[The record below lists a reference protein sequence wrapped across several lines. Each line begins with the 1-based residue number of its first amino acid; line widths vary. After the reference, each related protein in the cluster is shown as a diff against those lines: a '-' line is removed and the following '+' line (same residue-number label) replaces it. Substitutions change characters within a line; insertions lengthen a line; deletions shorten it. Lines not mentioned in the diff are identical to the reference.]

1 MALLPALI
9 AQLDSLQAASR
20 IFVGLSGG
28 ADSHSLLHALVE
40 LSRREALPPIIAL
53 HINHGLH
60 EDATDWA
67 AHCAAVASNLGVAFH
82 ERVVSIDA
90 GASPEAQ
97 ARDAR
102 YSVFESFL
110 AAGDV
115 LLLGHHLDDQVETVL
130 FRLIRGAGPSGLA
143 GIPEMRPLGRGL
155 LMRPL
160 LGITRDQIE
169 NYAGSHELAHLHDGS
184 NDDTRYDRNFLRHE
198 VLPLIESRWPGYRS
212 GFARSA
218 TLSGELAASVHF
230 DHLTEYTR
238 YGGPYLPMG
247 VHDTKTLHRALH
259 GWLKELNAP
268 LPDFVALEE
277 FARQCMHAQ
286 GDKLPELRVGGYVLQ
301 RWRQGIHLYPV
312 DIDRDFDISSQVGGA
327 LAGRWGSIT
336 WQVADMG
343 LPAGVSI
350 RVRSPRHGE
359 AVSLGQRP
367 RRSVAQWLQEAGVP
381 PYLRECYPLVHVG
394 DEIIAIPDVGL
405 VSDCSNLSL
414 CKGGLVPVWTPPKI
428 AVLN

>member
-102 YSVFESFL
+102 FSVFESFL

-115 LLLGHHLDDQVETVL
+115 LLLGHHLDDQIETVL

-143 GIPEMRPLGRGL
+143 GIPVMRPLGRGL

-169 NYAGSHELAHLHDGS
+169 SYAGSHELAHLHDGS

-218 TLSGELAASVHF
+218 TLSGELAALVHF

-247 VHDTKTLHRALH
+247 VHDAKTLHRALH

-350 RVRSPRHGE
+350 RVRSPRYGE

-381 PYLRECYPLVHVG
+381 PYLRGCYPLVQVG
-394 DEIIAIPDVGL
+394 DEIIAIPDVGV

>member
-9 AQLDSLQAASR
+9 AQIDSLQTASR
-20 IFVGLSGG
+20 IFVGFSGG

-60 EDATDWA
+60 EDANDWS
-67 AHCAAVASNLGVAFH
+67 AHCAAVASDLGVEFH
-82 ERVVSIDA
+82 ERVVSVGA

-110 AAGDV
+110 ASGDV

-143 GIPEMRPLGRGL
+143 GIPEKRPLGRGL

-160 LGITRDQIE
+160 LGIPRDQIE
-169 NYAGSHELAHLHDGS
+169 NYAGSHQLAYLHDGS

-198 VLPLIESRWPGYRS
+198 VLPLIESRWPSYRS

-218 TLSGELAASVHF
+218 ALSGELATLGHF
-230 DHLTEYTR
+230 DNLTEYTR
-238 YGGPYLPMG
+238 YGGPYLPMD
-247 VHDTKTLHRALH
+247 VHDAKSLHRALH

-286 GDKLPELRVGGYVLQ
+286 GDKLPELRVADYLLQ

-312 DIDRDFDISSQVGGA
+312 DIDRDFDISCEVGGA
-327 LAGRWGSIT
+327 LEGRWGSIV
-336 WQVADMG
+336 WQEANMG

-350 RVRSPRHGE
+350 QVRAPRHGE
-359 AVSLGQRP
+359 AVSLGRRP
-367 RRSVAQWLQEAGVP
+367 RRSVGQWLQEAGVP
-381 PYLRECYPLVHVG
+381 PYLRGCYPLVQVG

-405 VSDCSNLSL
+405 VSDSSNLSL

-428 AVLN
+428 AFLN

>member
-20 IFVGLSGG
+20 IFVGFSGG

-40 LSRREALPPIIAL
+40 LSGREALPPIIAL

-82 ERVVSIDA
+82 ERVASIDA

-102 YSVFESFL
+102 YIVFESFL

-130 FRLIRGAGPSGLA
+130 FRIIRGAGPSGLA
-143 GIPEMRPLGRGL
+143 GIPEIRPLGRGL

-230 DHLTEYTR
+230 DHPTEYTR

-247 VHDTKTLHRALH
+247 VHDAKTLHRALY

-359 AVSLGQRP
+359 AVSFGQRP
-367 RRSVAQWLQEAGVP
+367 RRSVTQWLQEAGVP
-381 PYLRECYPLVHVG
+381 PYLRGCYPLVHVG